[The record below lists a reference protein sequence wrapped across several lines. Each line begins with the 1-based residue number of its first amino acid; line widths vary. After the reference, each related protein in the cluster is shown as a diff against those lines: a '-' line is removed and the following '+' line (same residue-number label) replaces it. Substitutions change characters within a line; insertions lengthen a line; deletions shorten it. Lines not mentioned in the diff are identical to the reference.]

1 MKSIFKKGDA
11 VMLIDA
17 KGMFNLELNVTYIVV
32 DIQMKNDEQF
42 ISLKDVLYEDDDI
55 YHYNEYPSFNS
66 RRFKKAIKFE
76 RKKKLQKIYNL

>member
-42 ISLKDVLYEDDDI
+42 ISLKDVLYEDDI
-55 YHYNEYPSFNS
+55 FHYEEYPSFNS
-66 RRFKKAIKFE
+66 RRFKKSIKYE
-76 RKKKLQKIYNL
+76 RRKKLQKIYNL